1 MVHTQERVMPAT
13 DRPMQPSTLMDEQ
26 ASAVRVSTLEL
37 FFDLVF
43 VFTITQV
50 SDLIVHA
57 QNLQEVARAFLVLA
71 IIWWM
76 YGGYAWLTNN
86 VGTAQPL
93 NRVLVLIAMAGF
105 LVMALAV
112 PQAFGRDGLAFGLAY
127 LLVNVIHAAL
137 FTRAPDRSSARAIW
151 RIAPFNIGT
160 ALLVVIAG
168 LVSPSWSW
176 GFWVAA
182 VAVLVAV
189 PFFGKVSGFTV
200 QPAHFVERHGL
211 VLLIAFGESIVS
223 IGVGAAGEPVTL
235 ELVTAAVLTLAL
247 TAALWWSYFDRDEQ
261 RAEHALSRVS
271 GGERSRMAL
280 YAFGYAHLI
289 MIAGVVL
296 ASAGVKQ
303 LIAQLHEAT
312 HFSTSVLLAGGIAL
326 YLLGDVV
333 FRRSVRIPSSRL
345 RLSMALVSL
354 VTTGV
359 GVWAG
364 GLTQVGALLLIF
376 VVILSWE
383 HAVAKHS

>member
-1 MVHTQERVMPAT
+1 MPAP
-13 DRPMQPSTLMDEQ
+13 DHLVQPSMLMGEQ
-26 ASAVRVSTLEL
+26 ASAVRVSSLEL

-50 SDLIVHA
+50 SELILHA
-57 QNLQEVARAFLVLA
+57 ESLQEVARAFLVLA

-137 FTRAPDRSSARAIW
+137 FTRAPDLSSARAIW

-160 ALLVVIAG
+160 ALLVVAAG
-168 LVSPSWSW
+168 LVSPSWNW
-176 GFWVAA
+176 VVWVAA

-189 PFFGKVSGFTV
+189 PFFGKVSGFSV

-211 VLLIAFGESIVS
+211 VLLIAFGESVVS
-223 IGVGAAGEPVTL
+223 IGVGAAGEPVTP

-247 TAALWWSYFDRDEQ
+247 PAALWWSYFDRDEQ
-261 RAEHALSRVS
+261 RAERALSGVS

-280 YAFGYAHLI
+280 YGFGYAHLI

-296 ASAGVKQ
+296 ASAGIKQ
-303 LIAQLHEAT
+303 AIAQLHEAT
-312 HFSTSVLLAGGIAL
+312 HLSTSLLLASGIAV

-333 FRRSVRIPSSRL
+333 FRRSIRIPSSRL
-345 RLSMALVSL
+345 RLGMASVCLATIPL
-354 VTTGV
+354 

-364 GLTQVGALLLIF
+364 GLAQVGALLGIL
-376 VVILSWE
+376 VVMLSWE
-383 HAVAKHS
+383 HAAAKRGRTADVLKS

>member
-1 MVHTQERVMPAT
+1 MLVP
-13 DRPMQPSTLMDEQ
+13 DRPVQSSMLMDEQ
-26 ASAVRVSTLEL
+26 ASAARVSTLEL

-50 SDLIVHA
+50 SELILHA
-57 QNLQEVARAFLVLA
+57 HNLQEVARAFLVLA

-93 NRVLVLIAMAGF
+93 NRMLVLVAMAGF
-105 LVMALAV
+105 LVMALSV

-137 FTRAPDRSSARAIW
+137 FTRAPDQSSARAIW

-160 ALLVVIAG
+160 ALLVVSAG
-168 LVSPSWSW
+168 LVSPAWNVF
-176 GFWVAA
+176 FWIAA

-189 PFFGKVSGFTV
+189 PFFGKVSGFSV

-211 VLLIAFGESIVS
+211 VLLIAFGESVVS

-235 ELVTAAVLTLAL
+235 ELVAAAVLALAL
-247 TAALWWSYFDRDEQ
+247 PAALWWSYFDRDER
-261 RAEHALSRVS
+261 RAEHALTHAS

-280 YAFGYAHLI
+280 YGFGYAQLI

-296 ASAGVKQ
+296 LAAGIKQ
-303 LIAQLHEAT
+303 AIAQLHEVT
-312 HFSTSVLLAGGIAL
+312 HLSTSVLLASGIAL

-333 FRRSVRIPSSRL
+333 FRRSIHVPSSRM
-345 RLSMALVSL
+345 RLAMAPVSL
-354 VTTGV
+354 VTIPIGLS
-359 GVWAG
+359 AG
-364 GLTQVGALLLIF
+364 GLAQIGALLLIF
-376 VVILSWE
+376 VVILGWE
-383 HAVAKHS
+383 YAGAKKGG

>member
-1 MVHTQERVMPAT
+1 MPAL
-13 DRPMQPSTLMDEQ
+13 DRLMQPSTLVDEQ
-26 ASAVRVSTLEL
+26 ASAPRVSTLEL

-50 SDLIVHA
+50 SELILHA
-57 QNLQEVARAFLVLA
+57 DNLQEVARAFLVLA

-137 FTRAPDRSSARAIW
+137 FTRAPDPSSARAIW

-168 LVSPSWSW
+168 LVSPSWNLL
-176 GFWVAA
+176 FWIAA
-182 VAVLVAV
+182 VTVLVAV
-189 PFFGKVSGFTV
+189 PFFGKVGGFAV

-211 VLLIAFGESIVS
+211 VLLIAFGESVVS
-223 IGVGAAGEPVTL
+223 IGVGAAGAPVTF
-235 ELVTAAVLTLAL
+235 ELVTAAVLALAL
-247 TAALWWSYFDRDEQ
+247 TAALWWSYFERDER
-261 RAEHALSRVS
+261 RAEHALSNAI

-280 YAFGYAHLI
+280 YAFGYAQLI

-296 ASAGVKQ
+296 LSAGIKQ
-303 LIAQLHEAT
+303 TVAQLHEAT
-312 HFSTSVLLAGGIAL
+312 HLNTSALLASGIAL
-326 YLLGDVV
+326 YLLGDVL
-333 FRRSVRIPSSRL
+333 FRRAIRIPSSRL
-345 RLSMALVSL
+345 RLSMALVSF
-354 VTTGV
+354 VTIPL

-364 GLTQVGALLLIF
+364 GLSQVGALLLIF

-383 HAVAKHS
+383 HAMAQKG